1 MISKREILNV
11 VQAKLESLE
20 LFQTVRQPENCVSDL
35 SLLEQLPDLTRFPA
49 AVLLVRQSS
58 RQDSHLGSMSVDLV
72 VIGQYFGLDTERA
85 VCEQM
90 QQTVEDAF
98 SQTGC
103 INFDNNRGQALVLL
117 DDVSPMTLGPE
128 YLAWNFSFE
137 IKILNY

>member
-58 RQDSHLGSMSVDLV
+58 RQDSHLGTMSVDLV
-72 VIGQYFGLDTERA
+72 VIGQYFGLDDQRTA
-85 VCEQM
+85 CETL

-103 INFDNNRGQALVLL
+103 INFEDRGQALVLL
-117 DDVSPMTLGPE
+117 DDVTPMTLGPE